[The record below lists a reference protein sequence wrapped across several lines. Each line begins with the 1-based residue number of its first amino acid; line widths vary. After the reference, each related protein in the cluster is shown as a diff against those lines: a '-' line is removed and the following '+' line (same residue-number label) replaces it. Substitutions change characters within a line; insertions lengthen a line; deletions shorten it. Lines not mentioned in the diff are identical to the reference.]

1 MQGEKLSFIMGE
13 QDAGRRKQSVT
24 SAPGEKS
31 DFKIPQPREK
41 RPSMKK
47 PRINTLQ
54 DIAEEPYT
62 TPVPDTPEVVENS
75 EENNDNELEGLE
87 NGLGNEL
94 GGLENELGNDL
105 NDFENQNDFSVPDGN
120 DIIQQQNTSVEE
132 VG

>member
-1 MQGEKLSFIMGE
+1 
-13 QDAGRRKQSVT
+13 
-24 SAPGEKS
+24 
-31 DFKIPQPREK
+31 
-41 RPSMKK
+41 MKK

-75 EENNDNELEGLE
+75 VENENELEGLE

-94 GGLENELGNDL
+94 GGLENELGNEL
-105 NDFENQNDFSVPDGN
+105 NEFENQNDFSVPAGN